1 MGVKFQNSPIRPQK
15 TFQPHHLRH
24 LVSGTIVFLLGIG
37 ANELVVYL
45 RKHSPR
51 AVRWAQTEIQ
61 NDYTVPNGLPPTNV
75 QVDIGI
81 TEDGFYVWRP
91 HKD

>member
-1 MGVKFQNSPIRPQK
+1 LI
-15 TFQPHHLRH
+15 
-24 LVSGTIVFLLGIG
+24 SGTIVFLLGIG
-37 ANELVVYL
+37 ANEFVVYL

-51 AVRWAQTEIQ
+51 AVRWSPAEIQ
-61 NDYTVPNGLPPTNV
+61 KDYTIPNGLPPTNV

-91 HKD
+91 RKE